1 MKYIIIIF
9 LFFSYKSVIAEDL
22 LEPPIE
28 IDKSENI
35 LNLNPVNLKKLKT
48 RDIEKLLIGNVALG
62 YFDNGDRYEETFS
75 FINPGE
81 EGNFNLKI
89 IDNNDEVYTGTYKIV
104 QSKVCFLTNGSD
116 DWQCAVLYR
125 NKENNN
131 KYYWAQKN
139 IIYAKITNIVNKEE
153 YVELKN
159 QQLKEEEERIAEEK
173 RRAEEEKR
181 KEEER
186 IAEEKR
192 KAEEKQKEEE
202 RIAEEKRRAEEL
214 IERKLSLLNEET
226 EIEKAQSY
234 LVNVKKFLKLNPGEF
249 DIIQSTEFI
258 IATKPIMDGDFNE
271 ELKAK
276 LQEFKIFL
284 KNSDVYVVYENGI
297 YESDRENKLKKVND
311 LIFKIENNISTLKEF
326 MIENQDSLY
335 LEQWLSNIKAAEKTI
350 QNLESYQEL
359 IDTSIKLDDLIDTK
373 IKIDISVGDGNKSIE
388 LLKSYLIDNIDNDL
402 APLILEQIKK
412 LEDAISTENVEKI
425 TDRNKIVEEFVY
437 ETFIKPEEERIAEEK
452 RKEEERIAEEKRKAE
467 EEKRKE
473 EERIAEEKRKAEEE
487 KKKEEERIAE
497 QKKKLI
503 EDKYKKFKAKNDY
516 QKNII
521 KFLHTI
527 DAEFEDIRFSR
538 RDNNIEI
545 VNLNIEEI
553 RINSLEIENINKD
566 YLNIVINLINFEGN
580 EVIKQFD
587 EFVYAG
593 QIFDN
598 IKLSGLEINEDKD
611 SYLKIGE
618 IGFSDL
624 DFEKYDQ
631 IKSLINIDYLD
642 NTYNNFLSF
651 VLSMKFD
658 KIYFRDLVL
667 EDSSEKM
674 SIEYFEISDWNEFS
688 FEKIQIDDG
697 YFKSYENEVI
707 FENLLIEE
715 YLIDSEEMNKLIS
728 SNEALEN
735 LIIYNDFSQ
744 IFNSLKSLE
753 NFEIKNLQTRIEN
766 SDFYSFDTAKI
777 RDLEFNYFGNSKDIK
792 VPTSLEIEIIGS
804 SFNPGVVNQEASI
817 LANELGYEEIKFD
830 FITSW
835 FWDTKKNNI
844 EFNLENGL
852 TDAGSI
858 SILTNISDLN
868 SDILSIQGA
877 PLMTYLMTTP
887 KLKEFNITVS
897 DKSLKNKIINYAAK
911 QQNMSSD
918 QFRNFLSQSLSLLAT
933 TFGVNAENYEE
944 YFTSISNFINDSDKL
959 IISLEPNKPISI
971 NDLMPDIMSQNYSGI
986 FDKMKLEIRN

>member
-28 IDKSENI
+28 IDTSENI

-173 RRAEEEKR
+173 R
-181 KEEER
+181 
-186 IAEEKR
+186 
-192 KAEEKQKEEE
+192 
-202 RIAEEKRRAEEL
+202 
-214 IERKLSLLNEET
+214 
-226 EIEKAQSY
+226 
-234 LVNVKKFLKLNPGEF
+234 
-249 DIIQSTEFI
+249 
-258 IATKPIMDGDFNE
+258 
-271 ELKAK
+271 
-276 LQEFKIFL
+276 
-284 KNSDVYVVYENGI
+284 
-297 YESDRENKLKKVND
+297 
-311 LIFKIENNISTLKEF
+311 
-326 MIENQDSLY
+326 
-335 LEQWLSNIKAAEKTI
+335 
-350 QNLESYQEL
+350 
-359 IDTSIKLDDLIDTK
+359 
-373 IKIDISVGDGNKSIE
+373 
-388 LLKSYLIDNIDNDL
+388 
-402 APLILEQIKK
+402 
-412 LEDAISTENVEKI
+412 
-425 TDRNKIVEEFVY
+425 
-437 ETFIKPEEERIAEEK
+437 
-452 RKEEERIAEEKRKAE
+452 KAE
-467 EEKRKE
+467 EEKG
-473 EERIAEEKRKAEEE
+473 
-487 KKKEEERIAE
+487 KEEERIAE

-631 IKSLINIDYLD
+631 IKSLINIEYLD

-852 TDAGSI
+852 TDAGAI
-858 SILTNISDLN
+858 NILTNISDLN

>member
-1 MKYIIIIF
+1 M
-9 LFFSYKSVIAEDL
+9 
-22 LEPPIE
+22 
-28 IDKSENI
+28 
-35 LNLNPVNLKKLKT
+35 T
-48 RDIEKLLIGNVALG
+48 
-62 YFDNGDRYEETFS
+62 
-75 FINPGE
+75 
-81 EGNFNLKI
+81 
-89 IDNNDEVYTGTYKIV
+89 
-104 QSKVCFLTNGSD
+104 
-116 DWQCAVLYR
+116 
-125 NKENNN
+125 
-131 KYYWAQKN
+131 
-139 IIYAKITNIVNKEE
+139 
-153 YVELKN
+153 
-159 QQLKEEEERIAEEK
+159 
-173 RRAEEEKR
+173 
-181 KEEER
+181 
-186 IAEEKR
+186 
-192 KAEEKQKEEE
+192 
-202 RIAEEKRRAEEL
+202 
-214 IERKLSLLNEET
+214 
-226 EIEKAQSY
+226 
-234 LVNVKKFLKLNPGEF
+234 
-249 DIIQSTEFI
+249 
-258 IATKPIMDGDFNE
+258 
-271 ELKAK
+271 
-276 LQEFKIFL
+276 
-284 KNSDVYVVYENGI
+284 
-297 YESDRENKLKKVND
+297 
-311 LIFKIENNISTLKEF
+311 
-326 MIENQDSLY
+326 
-335 LEQWLSNIKAAEKTI
+335 
-350 QNLESYQEL
+350 
-359 IDTSIKLDDLIDTK
+359 DTSIKLDDLINIK
-373 IKIDISVGDGNKSIE
+373 IKIDISVEEGNKSIE
-388 LLKSYLIDNIDNDL
+388 LLKSYLIDNIDSDL

-412 LEDAISTENVEKI
+412 LEEAISTENVEKI
-425 TDRNKIVEEFVY
+425 TDRNNLVEKFIY
-437 ETFIKPEEERIAEEK
+437 ETFIKPEEERIAEEKRKAEEEKRKEEERIAEEK

-473 EERIAEEKRKAEEE
+473 EERIAEEKRK
-487 KKKEEERIAE
+487 
-497 QKKKLI
+497 LI

-527 DAEFEDIRFSR
+527 DAEFEDIQFSR

-545 VNLNIEEI
+545 VNLNIQEI

-566 YLNIVINLINFEGN
+566 YLNIVINFINFERN
-580 EVIKQFD
+580 EIIKQFD

-593 QIFDN
+593 QLFDN

-611 SYLKIGE
+611 SYLKVGE

-642 NTYNNFLSF
+642 NTNNNFLSF

-658 KIYFRDLVL
+658 KIYFRDLVF
-667 EDSSEKM
+667 EDSLENM

-697 YFKSYENEVI
+697 YFKTYENEII
-707 FENLLIEE
+707 FESLLVEE
-715 YLIDSEEMNKLIS
+715 YLIDSEEMNNLIS

-744 IFNSLKSLE
+744 IFNSIKFLE
-753 NFEIKNLQTRIEN
+753 NFEIKNLQTRVED

-868 SDILSIQGA
+868 SDILTIQGA

-887 KLKEFNITVS
+887 KLKEFNITVA

-933 TFGVNAENYEE
+933 TVGVNADNYEE

-959 IISLEPNKPISI
+959 IISLEPNKPISV

-986 FDKMKLEIRN
+986 FDKMNLEIRN